1 MIEPESPPPTEELLR
16 QACRLEVLARKPG
29 NVHPAASFPDLT
41 CDDFLRS
48 ADIVSPVLAAAPVL
62 GVGAVVLDAV
72 TRTHAILGRNTNL
85 GIVLL
90 LAPLAAVSRDR
101 KLVEG
106 VASVLAATTVDD
118 ARLVYRAIRAAT
130 PGGMGQVAEQDI
142 AAVPTLPLVEVM
154 RLAATRDRIAYQY
167 AHDFR
172 DIFELAVPTL
182 LEWSRRTAD
191 WETAVIGLHLA
202 LMASIPDTLIAR
214 KCGAE
219 VAIES
224 ARRAAHVLEAGWPDT
239 PAGLGA
245 CREFDAWLRSD
256 AHRRNPGTTADLVA
270 ATLFAALRD
279 HDMRITMRPE
289 I

>member
-106 VASVLAATTVDD
+106 VASVLAATTV
-118 ARLVYRAIRAAT
+118 
-130 PGGMGQVAEQDI
+130 GMGQVAEQDI